1 MKCSEHVNRL
11 AKEANMNPALQLWAG
26 RILSAIPVL
35 MLTMSDVMKLRGGPE
50 FVKVFENLGWPAD
63 LAVPLGLLELAITIV
78 YVMPRTSVLGAILL
92 TGYLGGAIAAHVR
105 IHEDWLTQ
113 LLLGMMLWGGL
124 YFRDARIAALIPLR
138 NP

>member
-1 MKCSEHVNRL
+1 
-11 AKEANMNPALQLWAG
+11 
-26 RILSAIPVL
+26 
-35 MLTMSDVMKLRGGPE
+35 
-50 FVKVFENLGWPAD
+50 
-63 LAVPLGLLELAITIV
+63 
-78 YVMPRTSVLGAILL
+78 VLGAILL

-113 LLLGMMLWGGL
+113 LLLGMILWGGL